1 MKTAEFIAAR
11 LATMPYAKTLGVEPV
26 VRDGEFRLSLPFK
39 ETNIGNPMGPAL
51 HGGAIGGFMELCA
64 IIQLMLEM
72 ERDGQ
77 PKPIGISADYLRPGR
92 PEDTLAEAKVK
103 RLGTRVANVRVVAW
117 QSDREKPIATLHGN
131 FLLPAKTGD

>member
-1 MKTAEFIAAR
+1 MKTAEFIADH
-11 LATMPYAKTLGVEPV
+11 LAKLPYAKTLGVVPLVE
-26 VRDGEFRLSLPFK
+26 DGEFRLSLPFK
-39 ETNIGNPMGPAL
+39 DTNIGNPMGPAL

-72 ERDGQ
+72 NRDGQ

-92 PEDTLAEAKVK
+92 PEDTLAEAVIK

-117 QSDREKPIATLHGN
+117 QGDRDKPIATLHGN
-131 FLLPAKTGD
+131 FLLPPK